1 MKISSVEEMRTMD
14 ETAMSVY
21 GIPSEILMENA
32 GQAVVNIIKNCVG
45 ICGVKFLVFCGAG
58 NNGGDGFVV
67 ARKLHSSGGLVRVYL
82 FAAPENYTGAAKL
95 NYEIISRLPVPISQ
109 INTIEAVLSDLQNS
123 DVVIDAIF
131 GIGLSRDVSGVYQE
145 TIEVINKSEKTIFS
159 VDIPSGIN
167 GDNGQI
173 MGTAILADRTIT
185 FGLPKMGNLLYPGYA
200 HCGKLC
206 CSHISF
212 PPELYT
218 SKMLLVE
225 TNPNPDLPTRD
236 PSGHKGDFGDLLCV
250 AGSANY
256 YGAPYF
262 AAYSFLKAGGGYS
275 RLAAPK
281 SIVPFVAC
289 KSNEIVYYPLEE
301 TGIGCISRE
310 NFDKLDS
317 LVDLVDM
324 VVLGSGVSVD
334 DEIMDVVGILA
345 TRINK
350 PLLIDGDGITAI
362 SCNHKVIRTRS
373 EPTILTPHIGE
384 MARLT
389 GLSISAIKVDPFT
402 VLRNSSRDLNA
413 IIVLKGAHSLIGLP
427 DGRIYI
433 NLSGNSGMATAGSG
447 DVLTGTIAAMYGLG
461 LSIEQAVCKGVFIHG
476 LAGDL
481 AAAAKGEDGITAQDI
496 LDYLPYALKQDRS
509 ALPENLAERYIIP
522 VTI

>member
-14 ETAMSVY
+14 EAAMSVY

-32 GQAVVNIIKNCVG
+32 GQAVANIIENSVG
-45 ICGVKFLVFCGAG
+45 IYGVKFLVFCGAG

-67 ARKLHSSGGLVRVYL
+67 ARKLHSIGGLVRVYL
-82 FAAPENYTGAAKL
+82 FVSPENYTGAAKL

-109 INTIEAVLSDLQNS
+109 IHTIEEVLINLQNS

-131 GIGLSRDVSGVYQE
+131 GTGLSRDVSGVYQE
-145 TIEVINKSEKTIFS
+145 TIEVINKSEKTIIS

-185 FGLPKMGNLLYPGYA
+185 FGLPKIGNLLYPGYA
-200 HCGKLC
+200 HCGKLH

-212 PPELYT
+212 PPELYA
-218 SKMLLVE
+218 SKKVLVE
-225 TNPNPDLPTRD
+225 ISPNPVLPARD

-250 AGSANY
+250 AGSAHY

-289 KSNEIVYYPLEE
+289 NSNEIVYYPLEE
-301 TGIGCISRE
+301 TDTGCISGE
-310 NFDKLDS
+310 NLDKLDS

-334 DEIMDVVGILA
+334 DEIISAVNKMA

-362 SCNHKVIRTRS
+362 SYNRDAVRGRS
-373 EPTILTPHIGE
+373 EPTILTPHLGE

-389 GLSISAIKVDPFT
+389 DLSISEIKADPIA
-402 VLRNSSRDLNA
+402 VLKNASRDLNA
-413 IIVLKGAHSLIGLP
+413 IIALKGAHTLIGLP

-461 LSIEQAVCKGVFIHG
+461 LSIEDAVCKGVFIHG

-496 LDYLPYALKQDRS
+496 LDYLPYALKYDRS

-522 VTI
+522 EAI